1 MTMLV
6 PPGAEIS
13 RERSARRIER
23 HHHIAPYAAVV
34 LRGGYLEAGDSG
46 RFRAA
51 AGDVLLHDAFEAHQ
65 DHFAAAGADILNIPL
80 PVPPARRYARI
91 ADPDGLIAIARR
103 DPLEAAA
110 LLFERLLDG
119 GRPMDDW
126 PDLLAEDLRRD
137 RVPSLAGWAGA
148 HGLAPSSV
156 SRGFRLAYGVSPQR
170 YRSDHRA
177 ARAARSM
184 RRGAESL
191 AAIAADAGFA
201 DQPHMNR
208 TIRRA
213 FGHSPSSLRRHV
225 YCVQAGAEGGC

>member
-1 MTMLV
+1 MMALV
-6 PPGAEIS
+6 SPGAEVS
-13 RERSARRIER
+13 RERTARRIDR

-34 LRGGYLEAGDSG
+34 LRGGYLEAGDND

-65 DHFAAAGADILNIPL
+65 DHFAAAGADILNISL
-80 PVPPARRYARI
+80 PAAPPVQYARI
-91 ADPDGLIAIARR
+91 ADPDGLARVAGR
-103 DPLEAAA
+103 DSREAAA
-110 LLFERLLDG
+110 LLFEQLLDG
-119 GRPMDDW
+119 GSPMDDW
-126 PDLLAEDLRRD
+126 PDLLADDLRRD
-137 RVPSLAGWAGA
+137 CVASLACWAGV

-170 YRSDHRA
+170 YRADHRA

-184 RRGAESL
+184 RRLGDSL

-208 TIRRA
+208 TVKRA

-225 YCVQAGAEGGC
+225 YCVQAGAGSGC